1 MMKSVEE
8 EKEKKGNT
16 KIHLSG
22 KKYIILDGTCMYI
35 AQEVKSKKG
44 NVSYKRL
51 SGYCVDFEH
60 LFNSYLR
67 NEIIGIEVDGEL
79 EDLAKFIKKT
89 KAEIGK
95 WTKKLDHAMED

>member
-1 MMKSVEE
+1 MEE
-8 EKEKKGNT
+8 EKKKKGNT

-22 KKYIILDGTCMYI
+22 KKYIVLDGTCMYI
-35 AQEVKSKKG
+35 AKETKSKKG
-44 NVSYKRL
+44 EVSYRRL

-67 NEIIGIEVDGEL
+67 SEILGAEIEGEI